1 MFPIIMISDFNSPQL
16 DCLAI
21 EHLCANSGMRIILVD
36 EVQEKRG
43 AQFKG
48 DINTIK
54 IPSFWESQ
62 VANGDCLD
70 VKGQND
76 KGSAIAYFMHSS
88 GTSSGIPKPMP
99 QTQWGAVGCLP
110 CFSDINQPS
119 TFTTTPLYHGGLADC
134 FRAWTSGAMVWLF
147 PEGVVPITGT
157 NIVHSI
163 AYARER
169 CSIPVKYFSSV
180 PYVLQL
186 LVEEEEGIRTLR
198 SMELVGVGG
207 AALAPSI
214 GDKLVKLGIRLVSR
228 MGSAE
233 CGFLMSSHR
242 DYVEDKDWQY
252 LRPTGGSSLLTFE
265 PRDGGLSELIIKPN
279 WPLMTIVNRDDG
291 SYATSDLFESHP
303 SIQNAWRY
311 HSRADSQITLANGKK
326 FDPSPLEE
334 SIKASTHLVRD
345 VLIFGAGKDYVGA
358 LLFKMSND
366 YSDKDVIEDVWPQ
379 VQKLN
384 KNAQSHSRLTKS
396 MLIPVDPKQKE
407 TLAKSSKGTILRRQ
421 AETRYAD
428 MIERSY
434 TSGGTPPINNPIVSD
449 ADLSSFILDLFAQVL
464 GREIDPRGDVF
475 RQGVDS
481 IACIQ
486 IRKLIESH
494 IFPEGSPKLPL
505 NVIYDNGNVITL
517 AENLTRM
524 RHCNGICDSNNDA
537 DELELMR
544 KLADKYSELQVHN
557 INSHQKDGEKDGE
570 VIVLT
575 GATGTLGVHILS
587 ALCNDARVRKVYC
600 LLRSPSRL
608 SAQERVLRALSGR
621 ELPKP
626 HLDASRITDGKVIC
640 LPCQLTDV
648 HLALSSQERTRI
660 VTEATVFIHAAWS
673 VNFSLR
679 LNSFEDHISGTRNLI
694 NMAVSSSARCFFI
707 SSTAAVSSNTSFPI
721 MEKASLDPSH
731 ASPLGY
737 SRSKWVAEQVC
748 TRVRERLFGDM
759 STLASKNT
767 DISVIR
773 VGQLCGNEA
782 GVWNSSEAYPLML
795 STAGFTECLPDLPN
809 EILDWI
815 PADQAAKIILELT
828 LPENDTE
835 LLPGSEVPVYHVL
848 NPHRSPTW
856 NQLLRWI
863 SEAPGGPSFQI
874 VQPAEW
880 LQRLESSLG
889 ILKAGHPSQALLGL
903 WRQKYAGTTIP
914 PRLKAECR
922 STKTPVYPIFD
933 ITSSSRLS
941 QTMVNIQPLNRDRIM
956 RMWTWVWKN
965 MTGRNDKT

>member
-1 MFPIIMISDFNSPQL
+1 MAYS
-16 DCLAI
+16 
-21 EHLCANSGMRIILVD
+21 
-36 EVQEKRG
+36 
-43 AQFKG
+43 
-48 DINTIK
+48 
-54 IPSFWESQ
+54 
-62 VANGDCLD
+62 
-70 VKGQND
+70 GQN
-76 KGSAIAYFMHSS
+76 YFTCTLGEAARLRKRDGDQNSFKTVLELIETQARCLPGHPALGFANYASDPIFYQC
-88 GTSSGIPKPMP
+88 TSSGIPKPMP

-214 GDKLVKLGIRLVSR
+214 GDKLVKLRIRLVSR

-464 GREIDPRGDVF
+464 GREIDPRGD
-475 RQGVDS
+475 
-481 IACIQ
+481 

-505 NVIYDNGNVITL
+505 N
-517 AENLTRM
+517 NLTRM
-524 RHCNGICDSNNDA
+524 RHCN
-537 DELELMR
+537 ELMR